1 MTGVVEVLA
10 AVGSAA
16 ASAASTVGTVVAAAS
31 PWVSGGLALASAGL
45 QISGGQRQRASL
57 EMQAAENSRAA
68 AFTTRQG
75 ELAAQQEEV
84 RGIEQANRVRLA
96 LLQSLASQR
105 AAYAAAGLALGEG
118 SPEAVEEETR
128 RQAERELTI
137 EGANSRARATTTRL
151 DATQRAGN
159 LLLEGDLLRER
170 GASAAVAG
178 VTGAGTS
185 LLDYVDRAGNRQPG
199 RTRTTRRAPGEP

>member
-1 MTGVVEVLA
+1 MTGIVEVLA

-16 ASAASTVGTVVAAAS
+16 AGAASTVGTVVAAAS
-31 PWVSGGLALASAGL
+31 PWVTGGLTLATAGL
-45 QISGGQRQRASL
+45 QISGGQRQRAGIEL
-57 EMQAAENSRAA
+57 QAEQNSRAA
-68 AFTTRQG
+68 AITTRQG

-105 AAYAAAGLALGEG
+105 AGYAAAGLALGEG

-137 EGANSRARATTTRL
+137 EGANSRARAAATRL
-151 DATQRAGN
+151 DASNRAGN
-159 LLLEGDLLRER
+159 LLLEGDLLRQR
-170 GASAAVAG
+170 GASAAAAG
-178 VTGAGTS
+178 VTGAAGS

-199 RTRTTRRAPGEP
+199 RSRTARRAPGEP